1 MGSNLHMKCTL
12 VACHLPALML
22 LHLPLHFLY
31 DFDLNLDAT
40 YCCTSKLTVDRKTL
54 KAIWRD
60 FELLQPVRTLFLF
73 KSIWMR
79 SQGSH
84 GCQRIIFYFSKIK
97 VLSFC
102 ANIAPESS
110 DRPKQCFTVLPEPN
124 RTSQLKFCFPNR
136 NRTEPNM

>member
-54 KAIWRD
+54 KAYRLGVQD
-60 FELLQPVRTLFLF
+60 GGPP
-73 KSIWMR
+73 
-79 SQGSH
+79 QGPR
-84 GCQRIIFYFSKIK
+84 GGG
-97 VLSFC
+97 
-102 ANIAPESS
+102 PEAWGSGQGGVQHFGPQGAS
-110 DRPKQCFTVLPEPN
+110 G
-124 RTSQLKFCFPNR
+124 
-136 NRTEPNM
+136 

>member
-54 KAIWRD
+54 KAYVYEEILNWHSLIARKSD
-60 FELLQPVRTLFLF
+60 PAELLKSLFLV
-73 KSIWMR
+73 KR
-79 SQGSH
+79 
-84 GCQRIIFYFSKIK
+84 
-97 VLSFC
+97 
-102 ANIAPESS
+102 
-110 DRPKQCFTVLPEPN
+110 FT
-124 RTSQLKFCFPNR
+124 
-136 NRTEPNM
+136 